1 MLSEQEIIQTL
12 EKMTPK
18 EAVSSLGTIV
28 KKVFRLLDDEARLD
42 FLKEVVGEAAEDKV
56 SSMVHL

>member
-1 MLSEQEIIQTL
+1 MSEQEILRII
-12 EKMTPK
+12 EKMSPK

-28 KKVFRLLDDEARLD
+28 KRMFRFLDDEARVSFIMD
-42 FLKEVVGEAAEDKV
+42 VVGEAGEDKV